1 MWNVRAVKKWEEV
14 LDTSCIPTCINNRN
28 SPPPYWWSPGR
39 ELGILSSPTKTTP
52 KANRPDGPHHKCTR
66 SDHCVPTSFIG
77 QGRHA
82 GYYGLAHCVIA
93 GISSSSSSLGRPN
106 DHPEVQSAKI
116 TTQAKAHLLSK
127 PPRAW
132 MWCSLGALIL
142 VWWEITM
149 ALVVSYHIP
158 TVGMGCRSGL
168 ILIFGI
174 LSTAPWLAQMFQC
187 LGPPQ
192 GTKISRYASRVLNWV
207 SNVFLAFSIPCLL
220 FITFAA
226 VSTYLPPYLSYI
238 FSTLGIAF

>member
-1 MWNVRAVKKWEEV
+1 
-14 LDTSCIPTCINNRN
+14 
-28 SPPPYWWSPGR
+28 
-39 ELGILSSPTKTTP
+39 
-52 KANRPDGPHHKCTR
+52 
-66 SDHCVPTSFIG
+66 
-77 QGRHA
+77 
-82 GYYGLAHCVIA
+82 
-93 GISSSSSSLGRPN
+93 
-106 DHPEVQSAKI
+106 
-116 TTQAKAHLLSK
+116 
-127 PPRAW
+127 

-192 GTKISRYASRVLNWV
+192 GTNISRYASRVLNWV

-238 FSTLGIAF
+238 FSTLGIAFYFFFIFYCFFIFFFLNILFWIPYTNQPLLFLLQLSSPN